1 MTNRYLAILL
11 AIFVG
16 PSVVSARSAN
26 APLAPMG
33 GAALMGGQEQDRN
46 QDDTRRRGEY
56 RRWQQD
62 DNDRNRENDHRFRDH
77 DRRAAHD
84 WYDRHRD
91 HPPAGFRQ
99 RDFLAPEY
107 ESRMR
112 IGYVLDPDMRRM
124 ARPVPEDLLYQ
135 LPPCPR
141 HYRYVVI
148 GGHVCLVDGGYRI
161 HDVIHMELNLH

>member
-16 PSVVSARSAN
+16 PSVVSARSAS
-26 APLAPMG
+26 APAAPMG
-33 GAALMGGQEQDRN
+33 GAAFTGGQYQDRDDAGRGG
-46 QDDTRRRGEY
+46 QD

-62 DNDRNRENDHRFRDH
+62 DNDRYRNNRDRFRDR
-77 DRRAAHD
+77 DRQAARD

-91 HPPAGFRQ
+91 RPPHGFRE
-99 RDFLAPEY
+99 REWLAPEY

-112 IGYVLDPDMRRM
+112 IGYVLDPEMRRM
-124 ARPVPEDLLYQ
+124 ARPIPGDLRYRLA
-135 LPPCPR
+135 PPPP

-148 GGHVCLVDGGYRI
+148 GGHVCLVDEGYRI
-161 HDVIHMELNLH
+161 HDVIHMELNLR